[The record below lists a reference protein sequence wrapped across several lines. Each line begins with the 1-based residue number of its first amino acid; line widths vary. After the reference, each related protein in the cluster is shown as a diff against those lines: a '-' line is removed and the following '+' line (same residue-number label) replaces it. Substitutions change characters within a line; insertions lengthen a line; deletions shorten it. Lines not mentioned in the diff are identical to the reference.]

1 MSAPAR
7 SARTWV
13 TRAVWYAQQVGSKL
27 EAAQET
33 VAELMRIAQ
42 RHDAPEFRL
51 RAALARGRTEFWRG
65 NFEVASRVLTEF
77 LEDVIRRPI
86 EVRAQTYGV
95 DPVVGAYGVSGLAL
109 WFLGHP
115 DQARARARSGI
126 ASGEE
131 SRQPHAL
138 ASALLHATMVELLCG
153 NVDAVAG
160 LAARTAKV
168 CADSAIAN
176 FGPMSR
182 FFAGAALAVG
192 GDVESGLA
200 EMRPALV
207 EHREVVG
214 SHITGIM
221 LGFMASAYGQAGQ
234 WEEGLRRADEGI
246 ALGETTREQVYAAEL
261 WRVKGELL
269 LGKAFRVK
277 GGKRAEAGGM
287 SDVAEKCLRRALE
300 IARQQEARS
309 LALKAAMSLTRLCVG
324 GAAHQEAR
332 ELLRSLYASF
342 TEGFDTKDLKDAKA
356 ILDLRSG
363 AERDAKVHVQRLRE

>member
-1 MSAPAR
+1 
-7 SARTWV
+7 
-13 TRAVWYAQQVGSKL
+13 
-27 EAAQET
+27 
-33 VAELMRIAQ
+33 
-42 RHDAPEFRL
+42 
-51 RAALARGRTEFWRG
+51 
-65 NFEVASRVLTEF
+65 
-77 LEDVIRRPI
+77 
-86 EVRAQTYGV
+86 
-95 DPVVGAYGVSGLAL
+95 
-109 WFLGHP
+109 
-115 DQARARARSGI
+115 
-126 ASGEE
+126 
-131 SRQPHAL
+131 
-138 ASALLHATMVELLCG
+138 VELLCG

-309 LALKAAMSLTRLCVG
+309 LALKAAMSLARLCVG